1 MAAAARPRI
10 SSREDA
16 DRAGAAQPARRHVLR
31 SYLATRAL
39 PWFVLGAL
47 LVFVGSFALHD
58 PTESYVVIGGMGVL
72 FAACVRYTI
81 LAVRDDPLRSLI
93 VPAAACSAGWRRR
106 ALAAGAG
113 APAGAPR
120 TRPPRCTTRRRRPG
134 NSGQRWRPDQS
145 GYSSLRQARGSSDP
159 AFGVRW
165 SRNEWYGATNG
176 SGAITV

>member
-1 MAAAARPRI
+1 MGSAARPRL
-10 SSREDA
+10 SSPEDA
-16 DRAGAAQPARRHVLR
+16 ERAGVAQPARRHVLR
-31 SYLATRAL
+31 TYLATRAL

-47 LVFVGSFALHD
+47 LVIVGSFALRD
-58 PTESYVVIGGMGVL
+58 PTESYVVVGGMGVL

-93 VPAAACSAGWRRR
+93 VARRGLLGWMATESAGGRRRR
-106 ALAAGAG
+106 A
-113 APAGAPR
+113 
-120 TRPPRCTTRRRRPG
+120 RRRAAAQDAEMHYEAR
-134 NSGQRWRPDQS
+134 STCGQRRRPDQS
-145 GYSSLRQARGSSDP
+145 GYSSLRQTRGSSDP

>member
-93 VPAAACSAGWRRR
+93 VPAAACSAGWRRES
-106 ALAAGAG
+106 AGG
-113 APAGAPR
+113 
-120 TRPPRCTTRRRRPG
+120 RRRR
-134 NSGQRWRPDQS
+134 
-145 GYSSLRQARGSSDP
+145 ARRRAAHEAAEMHYEAP
-159 AFGVRW
+159 PTW
-165 SRNEWYGATNG
+165 K
-176 SGAITV
+176 